1 MGKLISK
8 AEIFSKKGLDPREL
22 EVPEWGGTVMYRPM
36 SMLQRREVRKK
47 CSEVSTDANGMTKV
61 DLDAEKLEVMTI
73 IYCVVDPSD
82 ANKRRLMFGPED
94 IVVLE
99 QEMSAGA
106 ISTVAQAILRDS
118 GMAGGSQT
126 FRGEEKPE
134 G

>member
-73 IYCVVDPSD
+73 IYCVIDPGD

-118 GMAGGSQT
+118 GMAGGNQT
-126 FRGEEKPE
+126 FRSEEKPE